1 HLNNKFRRRQFGAW
15 GGCRFNAL
23 LETETFLSPRGAGR
37 DRRVATMTTRT
48 TISYDAWRRVPSLFL
63 YSKKLSKFST
73 GGSRVSGQ
81 KTDSSKRRTPNT
93 EHRMSNAEFSRQL
106 LTGKVTIK
114 NPV

>member
-1 HLNNKFRRRQFGAW
+1 
-15 GGCRFNAL
+15 
-23 LETETFLSPRGAGR
+23 
-37 DRRVATMTTRT
+37 MTTRT

-73 GGSRVSGQ
+73 GGHGSAV
-81 KTDSSKRRTPNT
+81 RRQIQANT

-114 NPV
+114 NPVVFGGGIGNSPGMI